1 MELPNQG
8 KISLHKPLT
17 IAGDIPIIL
26 IGGFDMRKRLT
37 IGLFEVANL
46 LGISRKAVLMHAT
59 AKGVE
64 PLRVGRRI
72 LFSYEDLVELLGEKH
87 AKRLFGPI
95 FGVEPE
101 AGEADEA

>member
-8 KISLHKPLT
+8 KIPLHKPLT
-17 IAGDIPIIL
+17 IAGDIPTIL

-37 IGLFEVANL
+37 LGLFEVANL
-46 LGISRKAVLMHAT
+46 LGVSRKTVLAQAE

-95 FGVEPE
+95 FFEVEP
-101 AGEADEA
+101 DN